1 MKNSAFFLLLFFILI
16 SSFEADAQI
25 KSVRETAASKAA
37 TATAPRPELA
47 YVEVKWAGSRTVNI
61 VIDGSSYTFNG
72 GQVRLLLLTPGISL
86 KLYVV
91 LSGQKIEAM
100 EFLLIEAGWGNLVV
114 NIKDNTAIFTY
125 RSSTDTERIIRQIT
139 STLISIQGGTFIM
152 GCKSMQGGD
161 CNFVEKPVR
170 QVTLSNFYIGKYEV
184 TQLQW
189 RVVMGANPSYFQNC
203 DTCPVEN
210 VSWND
215 IQTFLIKLNALTGKN
230 YRLPT
235 EAEWEYAA
243 RGGNRS
249 SGYKYSGSNALG
261 AVAWNADN
269 SRDKTHPVGQKSP
282 NELGVHDMSGNV
294 WEWCQDWYG
303 IYDKRPQNNP
313 IGPTIGVSRVE
324 RGGSWSNTARHTRVS
339 YRHGNTPDNRNI
351 MVGFRLAL

>member
-37 TATAPRPELA
+37 TDTAPRPELA

-189 RVVMGANPSYFQNC
+189 RVVMGPIRAIFKTAIPAPWRTYRGMMFK
-203 DTCPVEN
+203 P
-210 VSWND
+210 
-215 IQTFLIKLNALTGKN
+215 FLL
-230 YRLPT
+230 
-235 EAEWEYAA
+235 
-243 RGGNRS
+243 S
-249 SGYKYSGSNALG
+249 
-261 AVAWNADN
+261 
-269 SRDKTHPVGQKSP
+269 
-282 NELGVHDMSGNV
+282 
-294 WEWCQDWYG
+294 
-303 IYDKRPQNNP
+303 
-313 IGPTIGVSRVE
+313 
-324 RGGSWSNTARHTRVS
+324 
-339 YRHGNTPDNRNI
+339 
-351 MVGFRLAL
+351 